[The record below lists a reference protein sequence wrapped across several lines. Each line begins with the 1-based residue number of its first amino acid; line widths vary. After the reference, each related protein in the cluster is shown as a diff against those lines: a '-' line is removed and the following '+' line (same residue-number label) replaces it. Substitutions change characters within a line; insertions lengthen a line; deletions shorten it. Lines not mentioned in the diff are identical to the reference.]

1 MLASKDEKGGMRLDK
16 EQEKWAIFWCD
27 LLTPVIYAEI
37 DPDLSNRF
45 LKQLAAKEIR
55 FPNGRI
61 GKPSLSTLRRK
72 LNRYRQGGFDALE
85 RKIRNDRKKPRNI
98 SAEVINTAIE
108 LKKEQPRRSP
118 TAINRFLEEIYAVTV
133 PRSTLYRHLKQ
144 AGATRIKLGVMQK
157 KVRKRWTRNHTHDL
171 WVGDFEDGPYVL
183 NHTDVVPTHLSAFI
197 DCHSRFVV
205 EARYYFREN
214 LDVLIDSLIRALS
227 THGAPKQLYV
237 DNAKIYHSNGLKA
250 ACYRLNIKLLHRPPK
265 DPPPGGLIERFFQ
278 TTQDQFE
285 AEVRAGDLLTLTQ
298 LNRFLSA
305 WLAVSYHKDKHSETR
320 QPPEQRYQKGL
331 TVIRQVDM
339 SRVIES
345 FMQSILRT
353 VNRTF
358 SDVQLDKRFYRVD
371 AKLRGDRVQVKFDPF
386 SNWDTVHIYSL
397 AGEYLAR
404 GTLHDRS
411 SVIPA
416 GPEPKQAK
424 PKHSYTDL
432 LLRQHKKMLAEQTG
446 GIDYRKIVSKRTW
459 PFHEF
464 AKTVAQLMGK
474 KAGLADLSAGELES
488 LKKVY
493 NHSLAVNRHMLKTA
507 FEKAPYPTVSY
518 IVRELKQLIQ
528 KEENDVS

>member
-1 MLASKDEKGGMRLDK
+1 MDK

-27 LLTPVIYAEI
+27 LLSPVIYGEI
-37 DPDLSNRF
+37 EPELTNPF
-45 LKQLAAKEIR
+45 LKQIADKQIC

-72 LNRYRQGGFDALE
+72 LNRYRQGGFNALE
-85 RKIRNDRKKPRNI
+85 RKSRSDRAKSRNI

-108 LKKEQPRRSP
+108 LKKEQSRRSP
-118 TAINRFLEEIYAVTV
+118 GTINRFLEELYGVTV

-157 KVRKRWTRNHTHDL
+157 KVRKRWSRDHTHDL

-183 NHTDVVPTHLSAFI
+183 NNTDVAPTYLSAFI

-237 DNAKIYHSNGLKA
+237 DNAKIYHANGLKA
-250 ACYRLNIKLLHRPPK
+250 ACHRLNIKLLHRPPN
-265 DPPPGGLIERFFQ
+265 DPAPGGLIERLFQ
-278 TTQDQFE
+278 TAQDQFE
-285 AEVRAGDLLTLTQ
+285 AEVRAGDLLSLSE
-298 LNRFLSA
+298 LNRLLSA
-305 WLAVSYHKDKHSETR
+305 WLAVSYHKTIHSETR
-320 QPPEQRYQKGL
+320 QPPELRYQKGL

-339 SRVIES
+339 SRVVES
-345 FMQSILRT
+345 FMQSIQRT

-358 SDVQLDKRFYRVD
+358 SDVQINKRFYRVD

-386 SNWDTVHIYSL
+386 ANWDVVDIYSL
-397 AGEYLAR
+397 AGEYLGC

-411 SVIPA
+411 SIIPQ
-416 GPEPKQAK
+416 GPVPKRVK

-432 LLRQHKKMLAEQTG
+432 LLRKHKKVLAEQTG
-446 GIDYRKIVSKRTW
+446 GIDYRKAVEKRPW

-464 AKTVAQLMGK
+464 AKTVAQMMGK
-474 KAGLADLSAGELES
+474 KAGLAYLSAGELES

-493 NHSLAVNRHMLKTA
+493 NQSLAINRHMVKTA
-507 FEKAPYPTVSY
+507 FEKAPYPTVPY
-518 IVRELKQLIQ
+518 VIRELKQLIR
-528 KEENDVS
+528 KEKNDVS

>member
-1 MLASKDEKGGMRLDK
+1 LDK

-27 LLTPVIYAEI
+27 LLTPIIYEEI
-37 DPDLSNRF
+37 DADLSNRF
-45 LKQLAAKEIR
+45 LKQLAAKQTR
-55 FPNGRI
+55 FPDGRV

-72 LNRYRQGGFDALE
+72 LNRYRQGGFDALA

-98 SAEVINTAIE
+98 STQVINTAIE

-118 TAINRFLEEIYAVTV
+118 AAINRFLEEMYAVTV

-144 AGATRIKLGVMQK
+144 AGATRIKLGVMHK

-171 WVGDFEDGPYVL
+171 WVGDFEDGPYVV
-183 NHTDVVPTHLSAFI
+183 NHTDVVPTHLSGFI
-197 DCHSRFVV
+197 DCHSRYVV

-237 DNAKIYHSNGLKA
+237 DNAKIYHANALKA

-265 DPPPGGLIERFFQ
+265 DPPAGGLIERFFQ
-278 TTQDQFE
+278 TAQDQFE
-285 AEVRAGDLLTLTQ
+285 AEVRAGDLLTLTK
-298 LNRFLSA
+298 LNRLLAA
-305 WLAVSYHKDKHSETR
+305 WLAVSYHQDKHAETG
-320 QPPEQRYQKGL
+320 QCPEHRYQKGL

-339 SRVIES
+339 SRAIES
-345 FMQSILRT
+345 FMQSIQRT

-358 SDVQLDKRFYRVD
+358 CDVQLNKRFYRVD
-371 AKLRGDRVQVKFDPF
+371 PKLRGDRVQVKFDPF

-397 AGEYLAR
+397 DGEYLAV
-404 GTLHDRS
+404 GVLHDRTTAT
-411 SVIPA
+411 PQ
-416 GPEPKQAK
+416 GPQPKWEK
-424 PKHSYTDL
+424 PKHSYTEL
-432 LLRQHKKMLAEQTG
+432 LLRRHKKMLAEKTG
-446 GIDYRKIVSKRTW
+446 GIDYRKIVSKRPW

-474 KAGLADLSAGELES
+474 KAGLADLSAGELEA

-493 NHSLAVNRHMLKTA
+493 NQSLTVNRHMLKAA
-507 FEKAPYPTVSY
+507 FEKAPYKTVPY
-518 IVRELKQLIQ
+518 VIAELKQLIK
-528 KEENDVS
+528 KEKTDVS